1 MELEILKIS
10 PLLIL
15 LLPLQQ
21 SVFLLQAKDSQK
33 EMLKLQALE
42 TGHVWH
48 TTDSGNEEQQA

>member
-1 MELEILKIS
+1 MYFNLFLVLFLTS
-10 PLLIL
+10 
-15 LLPLQQ
+15 PLQQ

-48 TTDSGNEEQQA
+48 TSDSGTEEQQA